1 MRTLREGVG
10 VVLTRIEVSGFKN
23 LRDVAVD
30 FGPMTVIAGPN
41 GVGKS
46 NLFDAVELLSLL
58 VQYPYR
64 EAFRRLRSDGGQK
77 TPLRVL
83 FPPESLA
90 GGHTVR
96 IAAEVT
102 ADVDVTPP
110 GQVVPRDPRSESP
123 SVPTRAERFRY
134 EVAFRVDERDGD
146 TSLILSEE
154 RLVSLDDDVKY
165 IWTGQVRMP
174 VGTEE
179 GGQWEEWVEDVDVV
193 FVLQDTSPSEPG
205 GDSDPVW
212 YRSGFG
218 IRTTLGDSRSGGGG
232 SRAVAAV
239 AAQMRS
245 WRFLSLEPSALRRAD
260 DRDEEA
266 DITPSGAHLASALY
280 RRAARDGGQIYDAII
295 NALLPFLEA
304 RSLRVVPNGDYLE
317 LRARIGD
324 GPELS
329 ARSLSDGTL
338 RLIALAALAVLDDG
352 PSLVAIEEPEN
363 GLHPAKMG
371 GMVELL
377 RSMTK
382 ARDGHAGQVLVNT
395 HSPYLVQDVMQDHA
409 DDVLCAVPWRRREPD
424 GRITESVTFN
434 PLPGTWR
441 SKRWERSDDRPR
453 SSAPVSRSK
462 LFAFLRNPSEP
473 EETDE

>member
-1 MRTLREGVG
+1 M
-10 VVLTRIEVSGFKN
+10 LTRIEVSGFKN

-46 NLFDAVELLSLL
+46 NLFDAIELLSLL

-77 TPLRVL
+77 TPLRLL

-90 GGHTVR
+90 DGHAVR
-96 IAAEVT
+96 LAAEVT

-110 GQVVPRDPRSESP
+110 WQVALRDPRSAAR
-123 SVPTRAERFRY
+123 SVSTRTERFRY
-134 EVAFRVDERDGD
+134 EVEFRVNESDGD

-154 RLVSLDDDVKY
+154 RLVSLDNRGTHILTDDV
-165 IWTGQVRMP
+165 P
-174 VGTEE
+174 VASDDPSNDGFIKS
-179 GGQWEEWVEDVDVV
+179 V
-193 FVLQDTSPSEPG
+193 FVGRDDVEPLPGCG
-205 GDSDPVW
+205 GEALPLFPTDHSV
-212 YRSGFG
+212 
-218 IRTTLGDSRSGGGG
+218 RTLLGDPAGAGF

-266 DITPSGAHLASALY
+266 DITASGAHLASVLY
-280 RRAARDGGQIYDAII
+280 RRASRDGDQVYQDIIDAL
-295 NALLPFLEA
+295 APFLEV
-304 RSLRVVPNGDYLE
+304 RELRVVPNGDYLE

-338 RLIALAALAVLDDG
+338 RLIALAALTVLDTG
-352 PSLVAIEEPEN
+352 PSLMAIEEPEN
-363 GLHPAKMG
+363 GLHPAKIADIL
-371 GMVELL
+371 ELL
-377 RSMTK
+377 RSMTE

-409 DDVLCAVPWRRREPD
+409 DDVLCAVPWRRRDAD

-441 SKRWERSDDRPR
+441 SEQWERSDDRPR

-462 LFAFLRNPSEP
+462 LFAFLYNPSEP

>member
-1 MRTLREGVG
+1 MLN
-10 VVLTRIEVSGFKN
+10 RIEVSGFKN

-46 NLFDAVELLSLL
+46 NLFDAIELLSLL

-90 GGHTVR
+90 DGHTVR
-96 IAAEVT
+96 LAAEVT
-102 ADVDVTPP
+102 ADVDVTRP
-110 GQVVPRDPRSESP
+110 GQMAPRDPRSGP
-123 SVPTRAERFRY
+123 PRVPTRAERFRY
-134 EVAFRVDERDGD
+134 EVEFRVNERDGD
-146 TSLILSEE
+146 TSVFLSEE
-154 RLVSLDDDVKY
+154 RLVSLDDAVNY
-165 IWTGQVRMP
+165 IWTDQVPMT
-174 VGTEE
+174 VGTHE
-179 GGQWEEWVEDVDVV
+179 GGHLEEWVEDVDVV
-193 FVLQDTSPSEPG
+193 FVLQDAPLSAPG
-205 GDSDPVW
+205 GDGDPVR
-212 YRSGFG
+212 YHSGFG
-218 IRTTLGDSRSGGGG
+218 IRTTLGDSQNWGGG
-232 SRAVAAV
+232 SRVLAAV
-239 AAQMRS
+239 AEQMRS
-245 WRFLSLEPSALRRAD
+245 WRFLSLEPSALRRSD

-266 DITPSGAHLASALY
+266 DITASGAHLASALY
-280 RRAARDGGQIYDAII
+280 RRAARDGGRVYQDIIDAV
-295 NALLPFLEA
+295 APFLEM
-304 RSLRVVPNGDYLE
+304 RELRVVPNGDYLE

-338 RLIALAALAVLDDG
+338 RLIALAALAVLDTG
-352 PSLVAIEEPEN
+352 QSLIAIEEPEN
-363 GLHPAKMG
+363 GLHPAKIADIL
-371 GMVELL
+371 ELL
-377 RSMTK
+377 RSVTE

-395 HSPYLVQDVMQDHA
+395 HSPYLVQDVMRDHA

-424 GRITESVTFN
+424 GCITESVTFN

-441 SKRWERSDDRPR
+441 SERWEGSDDRPR

-462 LFAFLRNPSEP
+462 LFAFLYNPSAP
-473 EETDE
+473 EETDD

>member
-1 MRTLREGVG
+1 M
-10 VVLTRIEVSGFKN
+10 LTRIEISGFKN

-46 NLFDAVELLSLL
+46 NLFDAIELLSLL

-90 GGHTVR
+90 DGHTVR
-96 IAAEVT
+96 LAAEVT

-110 GQVVPRDPRSESP
+110 WQMALRDPRP
-123 SVPTRAERFRY
+123 GLPAAPTRTERFRY
-134 EVAFRVDERDGD
+134 EVEFRVNERDGD
-146 TSLILSEE
+146 TDLTLVREHLVSDTRGTHIWTSEE
-154 RLVSLDDDVKY
+154 SLDSDDASN
-165 IWTGQVRMP
+165 
-174 VGTEE
+174 
-179 GGQWEEWVEDVDVV
+179 DDSFDVV
-193 FVLQDTSPSEPG
+193 FVGRDDVEPPPG
-205 GDSDPVW
+205 YGQQALPLLSVEDSV
-212 YRSGFG
+212 S
-218 IRTTLGDSRSGGGG
+218 TLLGHPAGAGS

-266 DITPSGAHLASALY
+266 DITASGEHLASTLY
-280 RRAARDGGQIYDAII
+280 RRAARDDSRVYQDIIDAL
-295 NALLPFLEA
+295 APFLEM
-304 RSLRVVPNGDYLE
+304 RTLRVVPNGDYLE

-338 RLIALAALAVLDDG
+338 RLIALAALAVLDSG

-363 GLHPAKMG
+363 GLHPAKIADIL
-371 GMVELL
+371 ELL
-377 RSMTK
+377 RSMTE

-395 HSPYLVQDVMQDHA
+395 HSPYLVQDAMQDHA
-409 DDVLCAVPWRRREPD
+409 DDVLCAVPWRRRDAD

-441 SKRWERSDDRPR
+441 SEQWERSDDRPR

-462 LFAFLRNPSEP
+462 LFAFLYNPSEP

>member
-1 MRTLREGVG
+1 M
-10 VVLTRIEVSGFKN
+10 LTRIEVSGFKN

-46 NLFDAVELLSLL
+46 NLFDAIELLSLL

-90 GGHTVR
+90 DGHTVR
-96 IAAEVT
+96 LAAEVT

-110 GQVVPRDPRSESP
+110 WQMALRDPRSGLP
-123 SVPTRAERFRY
+123 VAPTRTERFRY
-134 EVAFRVDERDGD
+134 EVEFRVNERDGD
-146 TSLILSEE
+146 TDLTLVREHLVSDTRGTHIWTSEE
-154 RLVSLDDDVKY
+154 SLDSDDASN
-165 IWTGQVRMP
+165 
-174 VGTEE
+174 
-179 GGQWEEWVEDVDVV
+179 DDSFDVV
-193 FVLQDTSPSEPG
+193 FVGRDDVEPPPG
-205 GDSDPVW
+205 YGQQALPLLSVEDSV
-212 YRSGFG
+212 S
-218 IRTTLGDSRSGGGG
+218 TLLGHPAGAGS

-266 DITPSGAHLASALY
+266 DITASGEHLASTLY
-280 RRAARDGGQIYDAII
+280 RRAARDGDQVYEDIIDAL
-295 NALLPFLEA
+295 APFLEM
-304 RSLRVVPNGDYLE
+304 RTLRVVPNGDYLE

-338 RLIALAALAVLDDG
+338 RLIALAALAVLDSG

-363 GLHPAKMG
+363 GLCC
-371 GMVELL
+371 L
-377 RSMTK
+377 MT
-382 ARDGHAGQVLVNT
+382 
-395 HSPYLVQDVMQDHA
+395 S
-409 DDVLCAVPWRRREPD
+409 
-424 GRITESVTFN
+424 
-434 PLPGTWR
+434 GTVG
-441 SKRWERSDDRPR
+441 SHDIWECQ
-453 SSAPVSRSK
+453 K
-462 LFAFLRNPSEP
+462 
-473 EETDE
+473 

>member
-1 MRTLREGVG
+1 MLN
-10 VVLTRIEVSGFKN
+10 RIEVSGFKN

-46 NLFDAVELLSLL
+46 NLFDAIELLSLL

-96 IAAEVT
+96 LAVEVT

-110 GQVVPRDPRSESP
+110 GQVALRDPRSELS
-123 SVPTRAERFRY
+123 SATTRAERFRY
-134 EVAFRVDERDGD
+134 EVEFRVSERDGD
-146 TSLILSEE
+146 ISLTLAEE
-154 RLVSLDDDVKY
+154 RFVSLDTGEKYLSTNSTSSVVEMEGDDY
-165 IWTGQVRMP
+165 SRIG
-174 VGTEE
+174 
-179 GGQWEEWVEDVDVV
+179 
-193 FVLQDTSPSEPG
+193 FV
-205 GDSDPVW
+205 
-212 YRSGFG
+212 RSGASTLERSG
-218 IRTTLGDSRSGGGG
+218 DTDTVWLDALDGQTALGDPRSGSN

-239 AAQMRS
+239 VAEMRS
-245 WRFLSLEPSALRRAD
+245 WRFLSLEPSALRRSD

-266 DITPSGAHLASALY
+266 DIAASGAHLSSTLY
-280 RRAARDGGQIYDAII
+280 RRAARDGDQVYRDIIDA
-295 NALLPFLEA
+295 LVPFLEV
-304 RSLRVVPNGDYLE
+304 RTLRVVPNGDYLE

-338 RLIALAALAVLDDG
+338 RLIALAALAALEEG

-363 GLHPAKMG
+363 GLHPAKIADML
-371 GMVELL
+371 ELL

-382 ARDGHAGQVLVNT
+382 ARDGRAGQVLVNT
-395 HSPYLVQDVMQDHA
+395 HSPYLVQDVMRGQA

-441 SKRWERSDDRPR
+441 SKRWERSGGHPR

-462 LFAFLRNPSEP
+462 LFAFLYNPSEP